1 MSNFFESLLD
11 SGAGRNLMKS
21 VLPKSVPLNRYNS
34 SLEGFFEGRVLIGAS
49 TNATLIE
56 QILQNF
62 KGSKANVF
70 YPAASATASLVID
83 AAKKADVD
91 RKSTRLNSSH
101 VRISYAVFCL
111 KKKKKK
117 TIN

>member
-1 MSNFFESLLD
+1 MSNFFESILD
-11 SGAGRNLMKS
+11 SSVGRNLMKS
-21 VLPKSVPLNRYNS
+21 VFPKSVPLNRYNS

-70 YPAASATASLVID
+70 YPAAFATASLVID
-83 AAKKADVD
+83 AAKKADVKVIGVEVNPD
-91 RKSTRLNSSH
+91 MYEKFE
-101 VRISYAVFCL
+101 AVKIGRASCRERV
-111 KKKKKK
+111 
-117 TIN
+117 